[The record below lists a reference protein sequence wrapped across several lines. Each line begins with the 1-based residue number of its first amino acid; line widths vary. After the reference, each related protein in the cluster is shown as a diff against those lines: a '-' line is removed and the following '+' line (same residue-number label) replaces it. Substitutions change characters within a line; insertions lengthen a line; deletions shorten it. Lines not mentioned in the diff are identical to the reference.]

1 MLRCSNCQ
9 SSNPPGSIFCSACG
23 AQLIAADLTTQN
35 IRTDQVRATFNDLH
49 NSSEKNAPPSFL
61 AADSWGSLH
70 LMDNGQI
77 LPLSTRNEYTLGR
90 ISEGQPVMPDIDL
103 TAYNAYANGVSRIHA
118 LIRRDGKRV
127 IIMDLGSANGSY
139 VNGKRLTPN
148 TERLLSH
155 GDVVMLG
162 KLKFQILIR

>member
-1 MLRCSNCQ
+1 MHRCANCQ
-9 SSNPPGSIFCSACG
+9 SLNPSGSIFCSECG
-23 AQLIAADLTTQN
+23 AQLILGEMTTQN
-35 IRTDQVRATFNDLH
+35 IRTDQVRATVGVDI
-49 NSSEKNAPPSFL
+49 SQAQTPPSFL

-90 ISEGQPVMPDIDL
+90 VSEGQPVMPDVDL
-103 TAYNAYANGVSRIHA
+103 TPYKAYANGVSRIHA

-127 IIMDLGSANGSY
+127 IVMDLGSANGSF

-148 TERLLSH
+148 VERLLSH
-155 GDVVMLG
+155 GDVVVLG
-162 KLKFQILIR
+162 KLKFQVLIR

>member
-1 MLRCSNCQ
+1 MLHCTNCQ
-9 SSNPPGSIFCSACG
+9 SANPPGSIFCSACG
-23 AQLIAADLTTQN
+23 AQLISADITTQN
-35 IRTDQVRATFNDLH
+35 IRTDQVRASFSDVDIPQKET
-49 NSSEKNAPPSFL
+49 PPTFL

-77 LPLSTRNEYTLGR
+77 LPLSIRNEYTLGR

-103 TAYNAYANGVSRIHA
+103 TPYNAYANGVSRLHA

-127 IIMDLGSANGSY
+127 IVMDLGSANGSY

-148 TERLLSH
+148 MERLLSH
-155 GDVVMLG
+155 GDVVTLG
-162 KLKFQILIR
+162 KLKFQVLIR

>member
-1 MLRCSNCQ
+1 MLRCTNCQ
-9 SSNPPGSIFCSACG
+9 STNPPGSIFCSSCG
-23 AQLIAADLTTQN
+23 AQLISADLTTQN
-35 IRTDQVRATFNDLH
+35 IQTGQVRASFSNVDTSLK
-49 NSSEKNAPPSFL
+49 ETPPTFL

-103 TAYNAYANGVSRIHA
+103 TPYNAYANGVSRIHA
-118 LIRRDGKRV
+118 MIRRDGKR
-127 IIMDLGSANGSY
+127 IIVMDLGSANGSY

-148 TERLLSH
+148 MERLLSH